1 MKDQIAGLTGA
12 PPTHGAWSSRI
23 VAAMSAVTIGVTS
36 LLAFAPVAQA
46 ASGLPALPL
55 STDGSEIVDANG
67 DTVVL
72 QGVNWFGFETANHV
86 PHGLW
91 SRDYKDKLRQIKRE
105 GFNTIRLPFSL
116 EAVRSAEVEHP
127 DAERIISAAT
137 GMTES
142 WRIHSLPF
150 ACIAPPRLLPPPI

>member
-86 PHGLW
+86 PHGHEPAHNHGAELHHT
-91 SRDYKDKLRQIKRE
+91 K
-105 GFNTIRLPFSL
+105 GT
-116 EAVRSAEVEHP
+116 AEVEHP